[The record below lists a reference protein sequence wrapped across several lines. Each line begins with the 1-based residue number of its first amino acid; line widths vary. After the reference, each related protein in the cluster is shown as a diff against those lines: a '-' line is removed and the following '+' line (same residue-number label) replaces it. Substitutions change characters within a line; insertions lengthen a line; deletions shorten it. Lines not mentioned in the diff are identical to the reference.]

1 MSTAAVAVHAA
12 IAEAAKASGAI
23 VRIQPGE
30 FRTLLQKASEPLVVV
45 REGGVFSTKYEYLM
59 GYKGLVFF
67 TSSKEQLGL
76 PSGASVVK
84 ATKIWI
90 PGSAVHR
97 PAHTASGT
105 GRGGMASRA
114 RTNRGTQHPRPPIR
128 TTGDALCPTRSASCQ
143 RRAYR
148 HLPPLLGGSIMLPL
162 NRRDFLRAG
171 GLGLAGTM
179 MNGLWSDLLA
189 KGIAPPPTVT
199 FFEERFGITRELMT
213 KTLEAA
219 GSKGADFA
227 ELFFEYKI
235 VNSVRMEEDILKD
248 SSEGITL
255 GVGIRVI
262 KGAQTGYGYTDDLSP
277 ERMRQTALSAAAIA
291 AGNAKLSVAD
301 LTVKT
306 SPFMLYDRRQPL
318 EDVALDRKVDVVR
331 KAYAAAQSYDR
342 RVTKVQ
348 VTMVDEIQYVTVVN
362 SEGLLISDVR
372 PQAIMIVSSTA
383 EEKGVKNTGFK
394 TAGGRVGLGYY
405 SSIETPES
413 IGRKASEDAILLLSA
428 IDPPA
433 GEQPVVLGSRQSGV
447 MIHEAVGHPL
457 EADGNRKKTSIMWDK
472 LGKQVANPIVTIF
485 DDPTI
490 PHSRGSLNV
499 DDEGIVPL
507 KTPLIDKGT
516 LVGFLQDRLSAKLMG
531 MSPNGHGRRMS
542 FRYAPIPRMA
552 NTVLAPGD
560 AKAEEIIRSVKKG
573 FFAETYQGGQVS
585 DSGKFT
591 FSVNMGYLIEDG
603 KLTRPVKNATLIGTN
618 VQILNEVEMIGN
630 DTRFFLGSCGKDG
643 QSAP

>member
-23 VRIQPGE
+23 VRIQPDE
-30 FRTLLQKASEPLVVV
+30 FRTLLQKAPEPLVVV

-67 TSSKEQLGL
+67 TSSKEQTRAPLGGFRGEGDEDL
-76 PSGASVVK
+76 DPRIVESIARHTPRLGPGGVGWPPGPGRTVGRNIRGRRSV
-84 ATKIWI
+84 
-90 PGSAVHR
+90 
-97 PAHTASGT
+97 
-105 GRGGMASRA
+105 
-114 RTNRGTQHPRPPIR
+114 PP
-128 TTGDALCPTRSASCQ
+128 GDALCPTRSASCQ

-291 AGNAKLSVAD
+291 AGNAKLPVAD

-348 VTMVDEIQYVTVVN
+348 VTMVDEIQYVTIVN

-405 SSIETPES
+405 SSVETPES
-413 IGRKASEDAILLLSA
+413 IGAQSRRKTPSCSSRRST
-428 IDPPA
+428 PPRA
-433 GEQPVVLGSRQSGV
+433 NNRWYWGAGSR
-447 MIHEAVGHPL
+447 E
-457 EADGNRKKTSIMWDK
+457 
-472 LGKQVANPIVTIF
+472 
-485 DDPTI
+485 
-490 PHSRGSLNV
+490 
-499 DDEGIVPL
+499 
-507 KTPLIDKGT
+507 
-516 LVGFLQDRLSAKLMG
+516 
-531 MSPNGHGRRMS
+531 
-542 FRYAPIPRMA
+542 
-552 NTVLAPGD
+552 
-560 AKAEEIIRSVKKG
+560 
-573 FFAETYQGGQVS
+573 
-585 DSGKFT
+585 
-591 FSVNMGYLIEDG
+591 
-603 KLTRPVKNATLIGTN
+603 
-618 VQILNEVEMIGN
+618 
-630 DTRFFLGSCGKDG
+630 
-643 QSAP
+643 

>member
-1 MSTAAVAVHAA
+1 
-12 IAEAAKASGAI
+12 
-23 VRIQPGE
+23 
-30 FRTLLQKASEPLVVV
+30 
-45 REGGVFSTKYEYLM
+45 
-59 GYKGLVFF
+59 
-67 TSSKEQLGL
+67 
-76 PSGASVVK
+76 
-84 ATKIWI
+84 
-90 PGSAVHR
+90 
-97 PAHTASGT
+97 
-105 GRGGMASRA
+105 
-114 RTNRGTQHPRPPIR
+114 
-128 TTGDALCPTRSASCQ
+128 
-143 RRAYR
+143 
-148 HLPPLLGGSIMLPL
+148 MLSF
-162 NRRDFLRAG
+162 NRREFLRAG

-189 KGIAPPPTVT
+189 KGIAPPPGATL
-199 FFEERFGITRELMT
+199 FEERFGVTRELMA

-227 ELFFEYKI
+227 ELFFEYRI

-277 ERMRQTALSAAAIA
+277 EKMRQTALSAAAIA
-291 AGNAKLSVAD
+291 AGQAKLPVAD
-301 LTVKT
+301 LTVKS
-306 SPFMLYDRRQPL
+306 SPLMLYDRHQPL
-318 EDVALDRKVDVVR
+318 EDVALDRKVDLVR
-331 KAYAAAQSYDR
+331 RAYAAAQSYDR
-342 RVTKVQ
+342 RISKVQ
-348 VTMVDEIQYVTVVN
+348 AALVDEIQYVTIVN
-362 SEGLLISDVR
+362 TEGLLISDVR
-372 PQAIMIVSSTA
+372 PQAIMFASSTA

-394 TAGGRVGLGYY
+394 TAGGRVGLGFY
-405 SSIETPES
+405 STVETPES

-499 DDEGIVPL
+499 DDEGTVPI
-507 KTPLIDKGT
+507 KTPLIEKGI

-531 MSPNGHGRRMS
+531 MLPNGHGRRQS
-542 FRYAPIPRMA
+542 FRNVPIPRMA
-552 NTVLAPGD
+552 NTVLAPGETKPD
-560 AKAEEIIRSVKKG
+560 EIIRSVKKG

-603 KLTRPVKNATLIGTN
+603 KLTTPVKNATLIGTN
-618 VQILNEVEMIGN
+618 VQILNEVEMIGD
-630 DTRFFLGSCGKDG
+630 DTRFFLGTCGKDG
-643 QSAP
+643 QSAAVSAGTPTLKIRLMTVGGRA

>member
-1 MSTAAVAVHAA
+1 
-12 IAEAAKASGAI
+12 
-23 VRIQPGE
+23 
-30 FRTLLQKASEPLVVV
+30 
-45 REGGVFSTKYEYLM
+45 
-59 GYKGLVFF
+59 
-67 TSSKEQLGL
+67 
-76 PSGASVVK
+76 
-84 ATKIWI
+84 
-90 PGSAVHR
+90 
-97 PAHTASGT
+97 
-105 GRGGMASRA
+105 
-114 RTNRGTQHPRPPIR
+114 
-128 TTGDALCPTRSASCQ
+128 
-143 RRAYR
+143 
-148 HLPPLLGGSIMLPL
+148 MLSL

-179 MNGLWSDLLA
+179 VNGLWSDLLA
-189 KGIAPPPTVT
+189 KGIAPPPGLTL
-199 FFEERFGITRELMT
+199 FEERFGITRELMS

-235 VNSVRMEEDILKD
+235 VTSVRMEEDIIKD

-277 ERMRQTALSAAAIA
+277 EKMRQTALSAAAIA
-291 AGNAKLSVAD
+291 AGSAKLSVAD

-306 SPFMLYDRRQPL
+306 SPLFLYDREQPL
-318 EDVALDRKVDVVR
+318 HDLALDRKVDVVR

-342 RVTKVQ
+342 RITKVQ
-348 VTMVDEIQYVTVVN
+348 VTMGDEIQYVTIVN
-362 SEGLLISDVR
+362 SEGLMISDVR
-372 PQAIMIVSSTA
+372 PQAMMIVSSTA
-383 EEKGVKNTGFK
+383 EEKGIKNTGFK

-405 SSIETPES
+405 SSVETPES

-433 GEQPVVLGSRQSGV
+433 GDQPVVLGSRQSGV

-472 LGKQVANPIVTIF
+472 LGKQVANQIVTIF

-490 PHSRGSLNV
+490 PHSRGSMNV
-499 DDEGIVPL
+499 DDEGIVPM
-507 KTPLIDKGT
+507 KTPLIDRGT

-560 AKAEEIIRSVKKG
+560 AKPDEIIRSVKKG

-643 QSAP
+643 QSAAVSAGTPTLKIRQMTVGGRA